1 MTKDKKSPLGSG
13 TNGGPTKGTTFEETV
28 TPIMVR
34 EAVKAMIPKT
44 TFKPLELE
52 GALLGT
58 YDLMTRVLLQNE
70 MITTHDTARCI
81 KENLWLQGDGID
93 LAIPKRTMTE
103 SVRKTLGEWGCN
115 VTENGF
121 TTKINNVPVR
131 MQFVENTY
139 DYFKMADIRPYGAEF
154 YKIPNQW
161 DEYWKNKD
169 VII

>member
-1 MTKDKKSPLGSG
+1 MTKGKKSPQVNGTSG
-13 TNGGPTKGTTFEETV
+13 EHTK
-28 TPIMVR
+28 
-34 EAVKAMIPKT
+34 AVDALI

-81 KENLWLQGDGID
+81 RENKWLEGDGVD
-93 LAIPKRTMTE
+93 LAISKRHITE
-103 SVRKTLGEWGCN
+103 SVGKTLREWGCD
-115 VTENGF
+115 VHDTGF
-121 TTKINNVPVR
+121 TTKINGVPVR

-161 DEYWKNKD
+161 DEYWKNRMEI
-169 VII
+169 V